1 AAPGLAPALLDGAH
15 LSVAVDWLTGFTG
28 HADVG
33 LGHGIAL
40 ATGTAAAV
48 KPKPAGT
55 GAGEQ
60 RQVVVN
66 LTDDQLRALG
76 LLDDDE
82 DLTEEEITRAVEDLA
97 PETPPPD
104 PQSTGTPA
112 PAQRKTEIAPDRG
125 PAEARVGYG
134 FGHQDHGARRTVRYV
149 NALARSRED
158 MEGSVREVSRLR
170 RTLAEMP
177 DGQWRAEEEEANR
190 VIAEAG
196 LTREQ
201 QQRLQAFLE
210 VGPF

>member
-76 LLDDDE
+76 ILDDDE

-104 PQSTGTPA
+104 PAGAGTPA

-125 PAEARVGYG
+125 PAEARLGAYG
-134 FGHQDHGARRTVRYV
+134 FGHQDHWSRRTVRYF

-158 MEGSVREVSRLR
+158 
-170 RTLAEMP
+170 
-177 DGQWRAEEEEANR
+177 
-190 VIAEAG
+190 
-196 LTREQ
+196 
-201 QQRLQAFLE
+201 
-210 VGPF
+210 